1 MTVFSIED
9 ELPETTLCGLLIEG
23 AIGRL
28 ELQRAD
34 RYNALDVQLIS
45 EIIQLLDWSA
55 ERSVG
60 QRGDLTDAN
69 GARYL
74 RVLIVSGH
82 GKHFCAGADINM
94 MRDAGARTVAE
105 NRVDSERLDRLFN
118 SLWAHPCFTI
128 GCVQGVALG
137 GGAGLI
143 ACIDHVIVEPLVRI
157 ALSEG
162 KLGILPAVIGP
173 YVQRRLG
180 SAQFRRLAMLA
191 KRIGAEEAL
200 RIGMVDEMVDEI
212 EALADAAEAIAA
224 EVLTTGPMAVTAVK
238 RLAMTFDR
246 WDGSDEELRLWTL
259 DETSAM
265 RGSPEGQEG
274 LASFLEKR
282 LPAWQPDDERDA

>member
-82 GKHFCAGADINM
+82 GKHFCAGADIKQRFVAM
-94 MRDAGARTVAE
+94 TPEQSAR
-105 NRVDSERLDRLFN
+105 RERGPN
-118 SLWAHPCFTI
+118 P
-128 GCVQGVALG
+128 
-137 GGAGLI
+137 
-143 ACIDHVIVEPLVRI
+143 
-157 ALSEG
+157 EG
-162 KLGILPAVIGP
+162 YMGRAINWKPV
-173 YVQRRLG
+173 
-180 SAQFRRLAMLA
+180 
-191 KRIGAEEAL
+191 
-200 RIGMVDEMVDEI
+200 
-212 EALADAAEAIAA
+212 IAA
-224 EVLTTGPMAVTAVK
+224 VH
-238 RLAMTFDR
+238 
-246 WDGSDEELRLWTL
+246 
-259 DETSAM
+259 
-265 RGSPEGQEG
+265 G
-274 LASFLEKR
+274 LSLIH
-282 LPAWQPDDERDA
+282 L

>member
-94 MRDAGARTVAE
+94 MRDAGLARWPRT
-105 NRVDSERLDRLFN
+105 
-118 SLWAHPCFTI
+118 
-128 GCVQGVALG
+128 
-137 GGAGLI
+137 
-143 ACIDHVIVEPLVRI
+143 
-157 ALSEG
+157 
-162 KLGILPAVIGP
+162 
-173 YVQRRLG
+173 G
-180 SAQFRRLAMLA
+180 STPNASTDCSTRSGRTLASPS
-191 KRIGAEEAL
+191 
-200 RIGMVDEMVDEI
+200 
-212 EALADAAEAIAA
+212 AAY
-224 EVLTTGPMAVTAVK
+224 
-238 RLAMTFDR
+238 
-246 WDGSDEELRLWTL
+246 
-259 DETSAM
+259 
-265 RGSPEGQEG
+265 RGSRS
-274 LASFLEKR
+274 A
-282 LPAWQPDDERDA
+282 AAPD